1 LTTVMSSMT
10 VLELGPAREE
20 MKGVVEEDGGGGGR
34 VEQAA
39 FEKTNS

>member
-1 LTTVMSSMT
+1 MSSMT

-20 MKGVVEEDGGGGGR
+20 IRGVVEDEGGGGGR

-39 FEKTNS
+39 FEKTKS

>member
-1 LTTVMSSMT
+1 MTTVMSSMT

-20 MKGVVEEDGGGGGR
+20 MKGEVEEEGGGGGR

-39 FEKTNS
+39 FEKTKS

>member
-1 LTTVMSSMT
+1 MSSMT
-10 VLELGPAREE
+10 VLELGPARE

-39 FEKTNS
+39 FEKTKS